1 MAPEMYE
8 EKYDESVDVYA
19 FGMCM
24 LEMATSEYPYSECQN
39 AAQIYR
45 RVTSVSPNSLLK
57 ERGSHLF
64 ILVLTFFVFVVPHPL
79 LPSHFLWL
87 LSHYFFSQLLVSGAV
102 LPLSPVCVENIDRG
116 LNSMSLPFAWKSSV
130 GRVIMFLKEQY
141 LVQLPL

>member
-45 RVTSVSPNSLLK
+45 RVTSVSLPFSPPCHPSAPAYTSSYMPRRLVSHSYSSSPFFISPLNMSVFLYLPEKFLTPCLNNPQTQNLK
-57 ERGSHLF
+57 EKCYSHQQA
-64 ILVLTFFVFVVPHPL
+64 PL
-79 LPSHFLWL
+79 LYLML
-87 LSHYFFSQLLVSGAV
+87 FFF
-102 LPLSPVCVENIDRG
+102 LSP
-116 LNSMSLPFAWKSSV
+116 SS
-130 GRVIMFLKEQY
+130 
-141 LVQLPL
+141 

>member
-45 RVTSVSPNSLLK
+45 RVTSVSCLYLSTWLI
-57 ERGSHLF
+57 E
-64 ILVLTFFVFVVPHPL
+64 L
-79 LPSHFLWL
+79 LP
-87 LSHYFFSQLLVSGAV
+87 QLMKEGNWIGSCEKMSV
-102 LPLSPVCVENIDRG
+102 LNYNL
-116 LNSMSLPFAWKSSV
+116 
-130 GRVIMFLKEQY
+130 Q
-141 LVQLPL
+141 

>member
-45 RVTSVSPNSLLK
+45 RVTSVSLHFNFP
-57 ERGSHLF
+57 R
-64 ILVLTFFVFVVPHPL
+64 HPSA
-79 LPSHFLWL
+79 LPSHL
-87 LSHYFFSQLLVSGAV
+87 HICQEG
-102 LPLSPVCVENIDRG
+102 
-116 LNSMSLPFAWKSSV
+116 
-130 GRVIMFLKEQY
+130 
-141 LVQLPL
+141 